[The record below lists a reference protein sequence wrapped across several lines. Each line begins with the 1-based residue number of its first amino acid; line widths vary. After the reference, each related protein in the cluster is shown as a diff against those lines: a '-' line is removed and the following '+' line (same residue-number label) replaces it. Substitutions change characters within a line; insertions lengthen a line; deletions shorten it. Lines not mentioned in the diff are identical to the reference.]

1 MTQEITLDQGLSIIK
16 NCELDKYVSLT
27 IWRKLKINES
37 RIRKNEN
44 RYLFGIFI
52 LKRVLPIKASQK
64 KNTFQE
70 ICPEKKINISHIWNK
85 YYDPLLIVY
94 IFEKYFFD

>member
-1 MTQEITLDQGLSIIK
+1 MNQGLEKMKIGVYSV
-16 NCELDKYVSLT
+16 YSL
-27 IWRKLKINES
+27 L
-37 RIRKNEN
+37 
-44 RYLFGIFI
+44 

-85 YYDPLLIVY
+85 YYDPLLIV
-94 IFEKYFFD
+94 